1 MNAQEKL
8 LEYAKKNNSAATVTN
23 EEFCGKMMLEGAV
36 INRTPMTKTIA
47 RMSREGR
54 TITVTETLVT
64 KDTFDPNKTTE
75 HTTEVMRVEI

>member
-8 LEYAKKNNSAATVTN
+8 LEYADKNNSAATVTN
-23 EEFCGKMMLEGAV
+23 EEFCGKMMIEGVV
-36 INRTPMTKTIA
+36 INRSPMTKTIA

-64 KDTFDPNKTTE
+64 EDTLDPNKTTE
-75 HTTEVMRVEI
+75 QTTKVLSVEV